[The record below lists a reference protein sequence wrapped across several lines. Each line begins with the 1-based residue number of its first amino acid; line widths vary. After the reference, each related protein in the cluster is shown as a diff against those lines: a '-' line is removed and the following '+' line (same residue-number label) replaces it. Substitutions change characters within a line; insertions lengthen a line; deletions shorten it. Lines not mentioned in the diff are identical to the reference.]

1 MIAATETSQ
10 KVWTEEELQSLP
22 DDGFNHEV
30 VDGELVMSPKNNFIH
45 GRICT
50 RLLTALENFNR
61 ENRLGV
67 ILESSTGFWMRNR
80 NCRAPDISFVPRT
93 RLEALKFKPSSRQF
107 FPGAPDLAVE
117 ILSPNN
123 SRSELD
129 KRLRDFFSSGTQIAW
144 LINPDTES
152 VEVCRALTQRRLI
165 GPGGELD
172 GENLLPGF
180 RYRLNDLFKDW
191 DWE

>member
-1 MIAATETSQ
+1 MIATIETSQ

-50 RLLTALENFNR
+50 RLLTAVENFNR
-61 ENRLGV
+61 EHRLGV
-67 ILESSTGFWMRNR
+67 VLDSSTGFWMFNR
-80 NCRAPDISFVPRT
+80 NCRAPDVSFIPKS
-93 RLEALKFKPSSRQF
+93 RLDSLKFSPSSRQF
-107 FPGAPDLAVE
+107 FPGAPDLAAE

-123 SRSELD
+123 SRSEID
-129 KRLRDFFSSGTQIAW
+129 RRLRDFFASGTQIAW
-144 LINPDTES
+144 LINPDTNS
-152 VEVCRALTQRRLI
+152 VEVCRSLTQRRLI

-172 GENLLPGF
+172 GEHLLPGF
-180 RYRLNDLFKDW
+180 RQPINNLFTDW